1 MRFTEHL
8 PEGGIIPALWA
19 RDRHGVLHELA
30 QTLSAHA
37 HAPVRHIEERLAVRE
52 RICSTAIGEGV
63 AIPHCRVERLKRTTV
78 CVAVHPAGV
87 DFGARDGRPVR
98 LLVTLVSPEKAA
110 GLHLGLLTRIAALL
124 RDAHLRQ
131 AVLETPSAGAIRS
144 LLVQAEDAYLSAQH
158 ARQGVQPPASLCLAP
173 LRCRPARAAP

>member
-1 MRFTEHL
+1 MRFTDHL

-30 QTLSAHA
+30 RTLSAHA

-63 AIPHCRVERLKRTTV
+63 AIPHCRVERLKHTTV

-98 LLVTLVSPEKAA
+98 LLVTLVSPEKA
-110 GLHLGLLTRIAALL
+110 
-124 RDAHLRQ
+124 
-131 AVLETPSAGAIRS
+131 
-144 LLVQAEDAYLSAQH
+144 
-158 ARQGVQPPASLCLAP
+158 
-173 LRCRPARAAP
+173 